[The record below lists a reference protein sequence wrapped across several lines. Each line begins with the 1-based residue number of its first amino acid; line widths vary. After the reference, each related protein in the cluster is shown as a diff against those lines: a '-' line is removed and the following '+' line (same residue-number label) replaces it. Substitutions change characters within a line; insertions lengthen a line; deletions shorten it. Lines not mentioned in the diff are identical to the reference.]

1 MIIKLI
7 NSILHYLVIT
17 PAKGDIVA
25 RYKTRIKS
33 KGGDKSMGLYAQI
46 DANLKPYG
54 KTRKDLS
61 FPTIP
66 NISKFKIHLNIYNP
80 LLLAYGIIGKYKPEI
95 DIHPYSL
102 RHAQRYLIYMQKYLS
117 VQLDNPAFYWKVA
130 QLLIKRS
137 KVYLISCLFS
147 IDKNWYRKLDNKEL
161 RYIIKKVD
169 ILRGRKNGLLSHEL
183 QMTRVYV
190 PKVWGSDLW
199 RGLGVPNK
207 V

>member
-7 NSILHYLVIT
+7 NSILHYLVIP

-33 KGGDKSMGLYAQI
+33 KGGEKSMGLYAQI

-80 LLLAYGIIGKYKPEI
+80 LLLSYGILGKYKPELEFEE
-95 DIHPYSL
+95 YKLNNS
-102 RHAQRYLIYMQKYLS
+102 QRYMLYMQKYLS
-117 VQLDNPAFYWKVA
+117 LQLDKPATY
-130 QLLIKRS
+130 
-137 KVYLISCLFS
+137 
-147 IDKNWYRKLDNKEL
+147 
-161 RYIIKKVD
+161 
-169 ILRGRKNGLLSHEL
+169 
-183 QMTRVYV
+183 
-190 PKVWGSDLW
+190 
-199 RGLGVPNK
+199 
-207 V
+207 